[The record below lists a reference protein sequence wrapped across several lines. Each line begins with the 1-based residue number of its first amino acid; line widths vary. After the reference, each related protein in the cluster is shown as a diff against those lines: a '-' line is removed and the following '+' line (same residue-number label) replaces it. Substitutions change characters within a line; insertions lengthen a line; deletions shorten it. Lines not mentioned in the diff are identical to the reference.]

1 MKKQL
6 SPDRFF
12 EKLPQ
17 IGTGLSVIVAA
28 IVSSRKAFADQ
39 IIQNL
44 EAHQPT
50 NTDTAGIGIITIN
63 GYRIAVA
70 QDREII
76 SSANGITKVD
86 ISGQIS
92 ECSVSYNQDFLP
104 NHVPQAFCIDGPVPT
119 WQRPEPELSELPV
132 NRESTLE
139 FSNGARLHSANF
151 GGHHYLEKEINGVVS
166 DLQFGTSYSYIAKF
180 EGVDIILAFARDTFN
195 TNQKTIILAPLAP
208 TENDIEFSHVVGID
222 PTITLGDV
230 PNNIDIQATANV
242 EGIAIAGT
250 NLIATVK
257 DGNQAYLLVW
267 DVNPTDFSAVFVD
280 KFVFEG
286 SVDTTGSVKVINFD
300 GDLMSSNNQ
309 FAIFNDSVFK
319 TFNLAERQIIVDAD
333 EDGVSDADDNCLNVP
348 NADQADTDS
357 DGVGDACEPV
367 IPPTDTDGD
376 GVADAD
382 DNCPNVPNAD
392 QADID
397 FNGVGDACDEQI
409 SADSDGDGIPDEDD
423 NCPYD
428 YDRTQANADFDSYG
442 DVCDP
447 CPEDASNQCTT
458 TSTCDGFVSEPC
470 VLASIEYCYEIGT
483 NPVPGKT
490 DCSIL
495 NNVQVTS
502 CIANFDACRC
512 DAVAPIFFH
521 EKSGESCSL
530 STPIQCSDGSLITRG
545 KIEETMNNNNCEAF
559 VDEDTCE
566 IQCTLDSECV
576 GSTCPTDVD
585 AGTDAE
591 DDTGIVAP
599 DAGNE
604 SDTGVAPDA
613 VGNDVFTA
621 PPKAEQPKEGCT
633 VVGVSHNETPASIS
647 ETTGFAV
654 FVAFLM
660 AVYQQSRHHTKQ

>member
-1 MKKQL
+1 MEKFDLADKKLQRL
-6 SPDRFF
+6 KRALVLLAPAS
-12 EKLPQ
+12 
-17 IGTGLSVIVAA
+17 AA
-28 IVSSRKAFADQ
+28 IELASYRKAYGDQ
-39 IIQNL
+39 VLHNCRVIEPVNGIISDPSLGLQTISVPIDGSDVL
-44 EAHQPT
+44 FKT
-50 NTDTAGIGIITIN
+50 NIGALNATQLGSVYRDRDIVDYIGIRVWRDGQPVEDTRFSEGAFNDPYRSYQEVQLGNITLVGTNVAGGIIEVKHSEADYSEVLGGDYLTQVEGQDLALAVHDSDLSMGAGLIVLQKWYLDPAAPEGVNVSYIELVANDSIPTSRNTVVKGIKFVGNQIFVTIGDKVASNNPAPASILNFEVDLVNNQATYLGYESIDGITVETGPISFNTLNNLVNPSSDENISAIFIN
-63 GYRIAVA
+63 GQYTVCH
-70 QDREII
+70 
-76 SSANGITKVD
+76 D
-86 ISGQIS
+86 I
-92 ECSVSYNQDFLP
+92 
-104 NHVPQAFCIDGPVPT
+104 
-119 WQRPEPELSELPV
+119 
-132 NRESTLE
+132 
-139 FSNGARLHSANF
+139 
-151 GGHHYLEKEINGVVS
+151 
-166 DLQFGTSYSYIAKF
+166 
-180 EGVDIILAFARDTFN
+180 
-195 TNQKTIILAPLAP
+195 
-208 TENDIEFSHVVGID
+208 
-222 PTITLGDV
+222 
-230 PNNIDIQATANV
+230 
-242 EGIAIAGT
+242 
-250 NLIATVK
+250 
-257 DGNQAYLLVW
+257 
-267 DVNPTDFSAVFVD
+267 
-280 KFVFEG
+280 
-286 SVDTTGSVKVINFD
+286 
-300 GDLMSSNNQ
+300 
-309 FAIFNDSVFK
+309 
-319 TFNLAERQIIVDAD
+319 DAD
-333 EDGVSDADDNCLNVP
+333 GVADGIDNCLNVP

-599 DAGNE
+599 DAGDE

-647 ETTGFAV
+647 EATSFAV